1 MTQAEKKKIIKRLA
15 QFKQDYN
22 FTSKQIAEEL
32 QTTEVA
38 ISHWFNGDSL
48 PRMNKVEDIY
58 KLFNK
63 YCIPGVVKIP
73 KNKHWLAWFFVQVD
87 DIKNPYESWCEDT
100 MSGEDPQDF
109 SKWIKDWQKEFPN
122 PEIYRQYEPGS
133 WGRSMAH
140 LDYLNLNT
148 TIEFRECF
156 IGYSTL
162 QEVFS
167 TYKGINP
174 RAFDYE
180 LVEALMRGEVDGA
193 S

>member
-32 QTTEVA
+32 QTTEAA
-38 ISHWFNGDSL
+38 ISHWFNEDSL
-48 PRMNKVEDIY
+48 PRANKVEDIY

-73 KNKHWLAWFFVQVD
+73 KNKHWRAWFFVQVD
-87 DIKNPYESWCEDT
+87 DIKNPYGSWCEDT
-100 MSGEDPQDF
+100 MSGEEPLSF

-148 TIEFRECF
+148 TIEFRDCF

-167 TYKGINP
+167 THKGINP